1 VKTRNLPYHDLLL
14 GLAWLLGMFL
24 LVPVD
29 YDWTLVLRQHRIV
42 WLDRWMAQ
50 SLFEGEPMGGG
61 DPVILIL
68 LFVTGA
74 YYLAW
79 KKGPASRFFAWRPHL
94 GFILVTAMT
103 TSVMMVHSLKWVMGR
118 ARPSSVV
125 KELLPYTDWFEF
137 GPHFISQG
145 TYRGSLPSG
154 HTAQAFIL
162 ITIAYI
168 LLQAPSKFKHQRL
181 MGWLWGVTSL
191 AYTLLMGISRCMH
204 LSHWC
209 SDVAFSMGM
218 SWILM
223 HLIYHRLLRVPHQ
236 EAYFKAFGHYPDQP
250 RAWELR
256 LCFLLF
262 GAVLGGMA
270 FVLGIR
276 SLLLGT
282 DWLLYTTLLPLGALI
297 MFFFVLKSIRFAK
310 RVRSGFD
317 NAPRQPKNGAA

>member
-1 VKTRNLPYHDLLL
+1 MKTRTLPYHDIFL

-29 YDWTLVLRQHRIV
+29 YDWTLVLRQHRIL

-50 SLFEGEPMGGG
+50 SLFEGEPLGGG
-61 DPVILIL
+61 DPIVFL
-68 LFVTGA
+68 LLLVTGA

-79 KKGPASRFFAWRPHL
+79 KKGPASRFFVWRPHL

-103 TSVMMVHSLKWVMGR
+103 TSVMMVHSLKWVLGR
-118 ARPSSVV
+118 ARPSYVV

-145 TYRGSLPSG
+145 AYRGSLPSG

-168 LLQAPSKFKHQRL
+168 LLRAPSKFKYQRL
-181 MGWLWGVTSL
+181 TGWAWGVASL

-204 LSHWC
+204 LSHWI
-209 SDVAFSMGM
+209 SDVVFAMGM

-223 HLIYHRLLRVPHQ
+223 HLIYYHLLKVPHQ
-236 EAYFKAFGHYPDQP
+236 EVFYKQ
-250 RAWELR
+250 
-256 LCFLLF
+256 
-262 GAVLGGMA
+262 
-270 FVLGIR
+270 
-276 SLLLGT
+276 
-282 DWLLYTTLLPLGALI
+282 
-297 MFFFVLKSIRFAK
+297 
-310 RVRSGFD
+310 
-317 NAPRQPKNGAA
+317 